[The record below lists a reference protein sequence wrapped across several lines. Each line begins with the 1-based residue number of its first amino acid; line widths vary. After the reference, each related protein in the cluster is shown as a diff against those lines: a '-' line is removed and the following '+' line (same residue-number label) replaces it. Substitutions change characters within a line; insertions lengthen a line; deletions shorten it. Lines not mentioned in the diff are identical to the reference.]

1 LNRIATEK
9 QKQDEQNYARLSKR
23 IEVLHLLRT
32 HTREEASLEALTRV
46 ATHGHQVGDR
56 VLFCAAQWFGKCVR
70 SSDFL
75 ARYGGEE
82 FVVLPDDIGLSQAEV
97 KFTELLGKVAASSYA

>member
-1 LNRIATEK
+1 MTPTATK
-9 QKQDEQNYARLSKR
+9 
-23 IEVLHLLRT
+23 
-32 HTREEASLEALTRV
+32 
-46 ATHGHQVGDR
+46 VGDR
-56 VLFCAAQWFGKCVR
+56 FLFCAAQWFG

-97 KFTELLGKVAASSYA
+97 KFTELLGKIAASSYA